1 MKQTQA
7 IGRAATKA
15 LPPTIFAGVG
25 LVAFGAFD
33 VFRRGS
39 PPVVMAVI
47 CLGLAAVVFLT
58 YFILGIA
65 GYRVSTDGSVR
76 APWPYAWAVA
86 LAAVAVA
93 GALSYL
99 VLRIVPE
106 SWR

>member
-1 MKQTQA
+1 MKQTHT
-7 IGRAATKA
+7 IGKAATRA
-15 LPPTIFAGVG
+15 LPPTILAGFG

-65 GYRVSTDGSVR
+65 GYRVSADGSVR
-76 APWPYAWAVA
+76 VPWPYAWAVA
-86 LAAVAVA
+86 LAAVASA
-93 GALSYL
+93 GALGYL

>member
-1 MKQTQA
+1 MKQAQT
-7 IGRAATKA
+7 IGKAATRA

-25 LVAFGAFD
+25 LVAFGAID

-65 GYRVSTDGSVR
+65 GYRVSADGSVR
-76 APWPYAWAVA
+76 GTVA
-86 LAAVAVA
+86 LCLGRRPRGRSGRRRPRLHRA
-93 GALSYL
+93 SD
-99 VLRIVPE
+99 RP
-106 SWR
+106 

>member
-1 MKQTQA
+1 MRETST
-7 IGRAATKA
+7 IGKAATRA
-15 LPPTIFAGVG
+15 LPPTILAGAG
-25 LVAFGAFD
+25 LVAFGVFD

-65 GYRVSTDGSVR
+65 GYRVSVDGSVR

-86 LAAVAVA
+86 LVAVGAA
-93 GALSYL
+93 GGLAYL